1 MWKRKKGQLIPLE
14 KSKKVIYLE
23 SRGRKR
29 QKKSIGSICF
39 AALGA
44 ICLLYCLS
52 IALFMGYGTSFF
64 AVWGV
69 LAAACG
75 LVSFILSR
83 RRLVQRLPGAL
94 KVFIVMIFT
103 AGLLCF
109 GIVEGLIC
117 SRFQAKAQPGAD
129 YVIVLGA
136 QWKMNGPSYVLKKRL
151 DKSLEYLRENPDTSV
166 IVSGGQ
172 GSDEPVSEAQGMFE
186 YLVAAGIEQERI
198 LLEDRSTSTYENLY
212 YSAALLDKEKDRV
225 VLVTNNFHVFRGE
238 KIAEKM
244 GYAHVE
250 GLAAASYPAMLPNN
264 MLREFLGV
272 IKDFWIGKL

>member
-23 SRGRKR
+23 SRGRR
-29 QKKSIGSICF
+29 REKKSISAICF
-39 AALGA
+39 AVLGA
-44 ICLLYCLS
+44 ACLLYCLS

-198 LLEDRSTSTYENLY
+198 LLEDKSTSTYENLY

-250 GLAAASYPAMLPNN
+250 GLAAGSYPAMLPNN

-272 IKDFWIGKL
+272 VKDFWIGKL

>member
-1 MWKRKKGQLIPLE
+1 MWKRKKEHLIPLE
-14 KSKKVIYLE
+14 KSRKVIYLE
-23 SRGRKR
+23 NRGRR
-29 QKKSIGSICF
+29 QEKKSVGAICF
-39 AALGA
+39 AVLGVL
-44 ICLLYCLS
+44 CLLYCLG
-52 IALFMGYGTSFF
+52 IALFVGYGTSFF
-64 AVWGV
+64 VVWGV

-75 LVSFILSR
+75 FVSFILSR
-83 RRLVQRLPGAL
+83 RRLMKKLPRTFKGG
-94 KVFIVMIFT
+94 VVMCFA

-109 GIVEGLIC
+109 AVVEGLIC
-117 SRFQAKAQPGAD
+117 SRFAAKAQPGAD

-136 QWKMNGPSYVLKKRL
+136 QWKSSGPSYVLKKRL
-151 DKSLEYLRENPDTSV
+151 DKALEYLVENPDTYV

-172 GSDEPVSEAQGMFE
+172 GSDEPVSEAQGMYE
-186 YLVAAGIEQERI
+186 YLIAAGIEEERI
-198 LLEDRSTSTYENLY
+198 LQEDKSTNTYENLY
-212 YSAALLDKEKDRV
+212 NSAALLDKANDRV

-244 GYAHVE
+244 GYAHIE

>member
-23 SRGRKR
+23 SRGRR
-29 QKKSIGSICF
+29 REKKSISSMCF
-39 AALGA
+39 AVLGA
-44 ICLLYCLS
+44 ACLLYCLS

-198 LLEDRSTSTYENLY
+198 LLEDKSTSTYENLY

-250 GLAAASYPAMLPNN
+250 GLAAGSYPAMLPNN

-272 IKDFWIGKL
+272 VKDFWIGKL

>member
-23 SRGRKR
+23 SRGRRR

-44 ICLLYCLS
+44 VCLLYCLS

-272 IKDFWIGKL
+272 VKDFWIGKL

>member
-23 SRGRKR
+23 SRGRRR

-44 ICLLYCLS
+44 VCLLYCLS